1 MIKQISYV
9 LLKKCLDEIGIR
21 TVADDDGTLLT
32 LFRANEQYGHD
43 MVIRYIVRGPWLH
56 IVGQVPGEKIP
67 EERFADMMMALNL
80 LHINGLKATG
90 ALHDDSFRFKYS
102 LMIDE
107 EVSEGHVLESGA
119 RTGTES
125 IRNAFVELEKL
136 VEDYERN
143 HKRYTLAVIG

>member
-1 MIKQISYV
+1 MIKQLSYD
-9 LLKKCLDEIGIR
+9 LLKKCLDGIGIR
-21 TVADDDGTLLT
+21 TVPDEDGTLLT
-32 LFRANEQYGHD
+32 LFRADERYRHD
-43 MVIRYIVRGPWLH
+43 LVIRYIVRGPWLH

-125 IRNAFVELEKL
+125 IQNAFVELEKL
-136 VEDYERN
+136 IEDYERN
-143 HKRYTLAVIG
+143 HKRYALAVIG